1 VRLEEEKKKRNVR
14 EKRPTLY
21 TRHKKVNVKGASA
34 GPHRSPTNVCVKAY
48 PYHFATRVGIT
59 MRLAWKR
66 IGTPHAAVAAKV
78 WTPIVGSRRIFSTS
92 PNVVTEEI
100 EVPQ

>member
-1 VRLEEEKKKRNVR
+1 VGSAPRGRKEEKKCAR
-14 EKRPTLY
+14 EETD
-21 TRHKKVNVKGASA
+21 TRHKKVNVKGARA
-34 GPHRSPTNVCVKAY
+34 GPHRFPTNVCVKAY